1 MKNRKLLCNTLL
13 LLLSMLSVTAWAQN
27 NLELS
32 GQIKGLG
39 SAIVEIGYSKD
50 GVFKNDSV
58 KASNDIFTW
67 KANSFD
73 PQIMSITINH
83 SGYSFFAQPG
93 HISFTGVRDSMQTY
107 KITGSQMQADA
118 IAFSDC
124 IKDITDQE
132 APLRSGYSK
141 APAEEKVTIDK
152 KLNDLEKQKEI
163 KVKQFISDHSK
174 SYYCIYMITRRTAGG
189 TDYDEVKAL
198 YSLLDE
204 SARQTDAGKKLAE
217 KLEILKKSRIG
228 TQMADFTQPDTSG
241 NPVEFSSFKG
251 KYVLVDFWA
260 SWCGPC
266 RAENPNV
273 LKAYNAYKDKG
284 FTVVGISLDNK
295 AANWKKA
302 IRDDKMPW
310 TQLSDLKGWKNDVS
324 ASFGIQS
331 IPSNL
336 LIDPSGKIVARDIRG
351 AMLENTL
358 KRLLN

>member
-1 MKNRKLLCNTLL
+1 MKKKNLYNVI
-13 LLLSMLSVTAWAQN
+13 LLSVLCSLSIIAHAQN
-27 NLELS
+27 IELS
-32 GQIKGLG
+32 GQMKGLG
-39 SAIVEIGYSKD
+39 SATVKIGYSKD
-50 GVFKNDSV
+50 GVFKTDSV

-67 KANSFD
+67 KADSFD
-73 PQIMSITINH
+73 PQIMSITVNR
-83 SGYSFFAQPG
+83 SSYSFFAQPG
-93 HISFTGVRDSMQTY
+93 HIKLTGVKDSMQTY
-107 KITGSQMQADA
+107 KITGSQIQEDA
-118 IAFSDC
+118 VAFSEY

-132 APLRSGYSK
+132 APLRSGYKQAS
-141 APAEEKVTIDK
+141 AEEKVTIDK
-152 KLNDLEKQKEI
+152 KLNDLETQKEI

-174 SYYCIYMITRRTAGG
+174 SYYCIYMITRRTMGG
-189 TDYDEVKAL
+189 SGYDEVKAL
-198 YSLLDE
+198 YNLLDE
-204 SARQTDAGKKLAE
+204 SAKQTDAGKKLTE
-217 KLEILKKSRIG
+217 KLQVLKKSRIG
-228 TQMADFTQPDTSG
+228 TPMTNFTQPDTSG

-302 IRDDKMPW
+302 IKDDKMPW
-310 TQLSDLKGWKNDVS
+310 TQLSDLKGWKNEVS
-324 ASFGIQS
+324 ADFGILS

-336 LIDPSGKIVARDIRG
+336 LIDPSGKIVARNIRG

>member
-1 MKNRKLLCNTLL
+1 MKKSKLLSNTLL
-13 LLLSMLSVTAWAQN
+13 VLLSVFSVTAWAQN

-32 GQIKGLG
+32 GRIKGLG
-39 SAIVEIGYSKD
+39 AATVKIGYSKD
-50 GVFKNDSV
+50 GVFKEDSI
-58 KASNDIFTW
+58 KASNDILTW
-67 KANSFD
+67 KSDSFD
-73 PQIMSITINH
+73 PQIMSITVNH
-83 SGYSFFAQPG
+83 SSYSFFAQPG

-107 KITGSQMQADA
+107 KITGSQMQEDA
-118 IAFSDC
+118 IAFSDY

-132 APLRSGYSK
+132 APLRSGYRK
-141 APAEEKVTIDK
+141 ASAEEKVRIDK
-152 KLNDLEKQKEI
+152 ELNDLEKQNEI
-163 KVKQFISDHSK
+163 RVKRFISEHSK
-174 SYYCIYMITRRTAGG
+174 SYYCIYMLTRRTGDG
-189 TDYDEVKAL
+189 TDYDEVKDL
-198 YSLLDE
+198 YNLLDE
-204 SARQTDAGKKLAE
+204 SAKQTDAGKKLTE
-217 KLEILKKSRIG
+217 KLKVLKKSRIG
-228 TQMADFTQPDTSG
+228 TLMTNFTQPDTSG
-241 NPVEFSSFKG
+241 NPVQFSSFKG

-266 RAENPNV
+266 RAENPNI

-302 IRDDKMPW
+302 IQDDKMPW
-310 TQLSDLKGWKNDVS
+310 TQLSDLKGWKNEVS

-331 IPSNL
+331 IPSNM